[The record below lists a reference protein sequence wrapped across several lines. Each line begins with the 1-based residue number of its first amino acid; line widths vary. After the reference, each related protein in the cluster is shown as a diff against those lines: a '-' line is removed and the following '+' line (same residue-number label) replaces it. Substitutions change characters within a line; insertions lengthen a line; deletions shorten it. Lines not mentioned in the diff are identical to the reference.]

1 MAFYSW
7 ADLLSSSP
15 PAFVTGV
22 PSGVIARSVAQATQ
36 AARVSNPYRF
46 ASNPDYSAPGP
57 TPIWVDP
64 NAFWDEALGRVPLV
78 SDSIPIGTGDYSVSG
93 LVYGAVSV
101 WYNEFTEAEEE
112 EKVGILDPALP
123 YPGTPMAFGQVSG
136 AAYLATVTSGFR
148 QWVFNVT
155 SGGVTGQVQLS
166 SAYNPSLYTS
176 RGLRQVVVAPFGS
189 TASTP
194 ATEFPR
200 TPVTYLPTSDPV
212 PMEVEIPA
220 IPGVLPNPVRIPL
233 TIPNPEEF
241 GRRPVPVVPPVTLPQ
256 EQRRAIP
263 GITLLPG
270 GIQVGGGSQ
279 GDPLVYTPPDIIP
292 DTLPELEEI
301 IREQIP
307 GAECPQPPDPCEE
320 VDYQR
325 IQDSM
330 VGVLSRRMRL
340 PGVTA
345 ETSLGADFFGTN
357 LVIPLSDDMVAIRF
371 VLDEGEFFG
380 GLKVGGRPEFNFF
393 FCGWYSFRGPQSNR
407 GYTERH
413 FLGTRQGSIEIPLW
427 ASAFCVNLIDGMT
440 GTFTPVLVDPIPE
453 A

>member
-7 ADLLSSSP
+7 ADLLAPSP

-22 PSGVIARSVAQATQ
+22 PSGVIARAVAQATQ
-36 AARVSNPYRF
+36 AARASNPYRF
-46 ASNPDYSAPGP
+46 SSNPDYSAPGP

-64 NAFWDEALGRVPLV
+64 NAFWDEALGRVPIV
-78 SDSIPIGTGDYSVSG
+78 SDSVPVGEGDYTTSG
-93 LVYGAVSV
+93 LVWGAVTR
-101 WYNEFTEAEEE
+101 WYNLSTEAEEE
-112 EKVGILDPALP
+112 DRAGILNPSLP
-123 YPGTPMAFGQVSG
+123 YPSTPMAYGVVSG
-136 AAYLATVTSGFR
+136 AATLRTGVASFKYWAFPITA
-148 QWVFNVT
+148 
-155 SGGVTGQVQLS
+155 GGSTGEVVISDSYGPLLWQ
-166 SAYNPSLYTS
+166 P
-176 RGLRQVVVAPFGS
+176 RGLTQLVVAPFGS
-189 TASTP
+189 TVPQA

-200 TPVTYLPTSDPV
+200 TPATYTPTADPV
-212 PMEVEIPA
+212 PLEVEIPA
-220 IPGVLPNPVRIPL
+220 IPGVLPVPVRVPL

-241 GRRPVPVVPPVTLPQ
+241 GRRPIPVIPPATMPQ
-256 EQRRAIP
+256 EERRAIP

-307 GAECPQPPDPCEE
+307 GAECPDPPDPCEP

-325 IQDSM
+325 IQDST
-330 VGVLSRRMRL
+330 VSVLSRRMRL
-340 PGVTA
+340 PGTTA

-357 LVIPLSDDMVAIRF
+357 LVIPLSDEMIAIRF

-427 ASAFCVNLIDGMT
+427 ASAFCVNLVDGMT